1 MPISA
6 HETRR
11 ERLQLGLL
19 EQMRR
24 QAADPSLQ
32 RLIAWLA
39 DAIDGHVTVTSA
51 TGEVLAQAPEGA
63 RAVLAPAA
71 HERSRVAIG
80 ELKSATLD
88 EGPLKARLLA
98 IGHHAPHA
106 VLATA
111 RTEPYPAAVAD
122 IVGHVADLV
131 ALLLPTTEFKASWQ
145 RVRQATTEVGLAIFQ
160 LLMGGQV
167 ALARRSAASIAPQVL
182 ADDVRVYVVDCR
194 AGKREHT
201 AEVIET
207 AIRNCGLARKRTRS
221 EREATAPGVLVV
233 RCPAYDNHL
242 IIVAPAEDGAGQP
255 SGVGRS
261 DSVGETLRK
270 IVADRPGHYLGASET
285 TALTRIADAYR
296 DATRALNVAQHL
308 PERTWQYNGHSQLAS
323 MLDDRARQWAEAF
336 LQPLFHA
343 PYQERDHLFT
353 TARLALAF
361 PTTEAAKILDVHRNT
376 VASRFRRVGDLLQLD
391 LSDIRARAVLDLAL
405 QIDARAASLPPTPP
419 SSNAVSLEEVL
430 STCTAHAWAEMTLA
444 PLDQDRRDLRRTLR
458 AWLAHNTSADSAAAE
473 LGVHPQTV
481 RGHLRSAERLLQ
493 RPLLAGAAGAHEMVI
508 ALFIGGRISTLPGDV
523 PPLLPDDVYGVCEAT
538 RAHASPRPLWDGRD
552 QANE

>member
-1 MPISA
+1 MPIGG

-24 QAADPSLQ
+24 QANDPSLQ

-51 TGEVLAQAPEGA
+51 TGQLLAQAPEGA
-63 RAVLAPAA
+63 RAILAPAA
-71 HERSRVAIG
+71 HERSRVAVG
-80 ELKSATLD
+80 ELKSAVLD
-88 EGPLKARLLA
+88 EGSLKARLLA
-98 IGHHAPHA
+98 IGHHAPHS
-106 VLATA
+106 VLAAA
-111 RTEPYPAAVAD
+111 RTEPYPAPVAE

-145 RVRQATTEVGLAIFQ
+145 RVRQATTEVGVAIFQ

-194 AGKREHT
+194 AGKRDHT

-207 AIRNCGLARKRTRS
+207 AIRNCGLARRRTKA
-221 EREATAPGVLVV
+221 EREATAPGALVV

-242 IIVAPAEDGAGQP
+242 IIVTPAEDGPRQP
-255 SGVGRS
+255 SGSGRS
-261 DSVGETLRK
+261 NPVGETLRK
-270 IVADRPGHYLGASET
+270 IVADQPGHYLGASET
-285 TALTRIADAYR
+285 TALARIADAYR

-323 MLDDRARQWAEAF
+323 VLDDRAPQWAETF

-343 PYQERDHLFT
+343 PYAERDHLFT

-405 QIDARAASLPPTPP
+405 QIDARAASLQPTPP
-419 SSNAVSLEEVL
+419 SSGTASLEEVL
-430 STCTAHAWAEMTLA
+430 STCTAHTWAEMTLA
-444 PLDQDRRDLRRTLR
+444 PLDQDQRNLRHTLR
-458 AWLAHNTSADSAAAE
+458 AWLAHNTSADCAAAE
-473 LGVHPQTV
+473 LGVHPQTI

-493 RPLLAGAAGAHEMVI
+493 RTLLAGAAGAHEMVI
-508 ALFIGGRISTLPGDV
+508 ALFITGRIPTLPVDA
-523 PPLLPDDVYGVCEAT
+523 PPLLPQHLYSVCKARAQEST
-538 RAHASPRPLWDGRD
+538 RIPWDG
-552 QANE
+552 